1 MSEFCK
7 RQKSWEKFKQ
17 LDFDI
22 SHLEKSDKLTKNEL
36 NEREEIANETEKA
49 RETVDD
55 IFDMVMN
62 QINSE
67 EWQMIAKFYQ
77 LEGFPD
83 DHKKV
88 SIPLQCS
95 RIDQKNIRTIPT
107 EEQMK
112 AALEI
117 RQSALD
123 EGFAFISE

>member
-1 MSEFCK
+1 
-7 RQKSWEKFKQ
+7 
-17 LDFDI
+17 
-22 SHLEKSDKLTKNEL
+22 
-36 NEREEIANETEKA
+36 
-49 RETVDD
+49 
-55 IFDMVMN
+55 MVMN

-95 RIDQKNIRTIPT
+95 RIDQKISTIPT

-112 AALEI
+112 AV
-117 RQSALD
+117 
-123 EGFAFISE
+123 